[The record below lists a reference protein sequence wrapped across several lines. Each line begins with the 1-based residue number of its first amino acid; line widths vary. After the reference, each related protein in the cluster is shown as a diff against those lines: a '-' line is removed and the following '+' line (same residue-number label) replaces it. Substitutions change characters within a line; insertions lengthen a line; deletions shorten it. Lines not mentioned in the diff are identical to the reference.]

1 MLKSIILIFSIAFL
15 PLAVSAASDNLDSR
29 ISVEVPENVKIH
41 FLKKM
46 RGHLEALDS
55 IIAAMADEDLALAAD
70 IASNQ
75 LGRHGGN
82 HQQGGKQ
89 KNQKHSDAADTS
101 HQHGKDRDNAK
112 EHNVEATHGD
122 GNRIQMGRYIPEP
135 MKIMGK
141 NMHNAA
147 FQFSIIAS
155 EGDTQQSLKALNQLT
170 TSCVVCHQAYRI
182 EARK

>member
-1 MLKSIILIFSIAFL
+1 MLKSIILLFATAFL
-15 PLAVSAASDNLDSR
+15 PLAVIADSDNLDSR
-29 ISVEVPENVKIH
+29 IAVEVPENVKIH

-82 HQQGGKQ
+82 HQKGDKQ
-89 KNQKHSDAADTS
+89 KNQKHSDVP
-101 HQHGKDRDNAK
+101 HQHGKDQDHAK

-122 GNRIQMGRYIPEP
+122 GNKIQMGRYMPEP

-155 EGDTQQSLKALNQLT
+155 EGGTQQSLKALNQLT
-170 TSCVVCHQAYRI
+170 TSCVICHQAYRI
-182 EARK
+182 EARQ